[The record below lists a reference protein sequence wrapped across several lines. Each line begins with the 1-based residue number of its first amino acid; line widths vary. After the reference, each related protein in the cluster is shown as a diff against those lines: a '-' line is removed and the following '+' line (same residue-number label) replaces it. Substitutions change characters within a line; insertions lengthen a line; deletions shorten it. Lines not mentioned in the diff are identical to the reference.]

1 MNPFTEI
8 GIYVI
13 HTLGSVFLAFVI
25 LRFLLQLAR
34 ADFYNPF
41 SQAVVKVTN
50 PLLMPLRK
58 VIPGFFGI
66 DLASLVLA
74 LLVQLMVG
82 ELTALI
88 GYHTVFNP
96 GLLLLW
102 GFLGAFKMTTY
113 IAYICLIVMVISSF
127 IAPYSSHP
135 ALLLVR
141 QLMEPLVRPVQK
153 IIPPMGG
160 LDFSVLFVFMGV
172 TIVQKLLDA
181 VAYSVGLSPTL
192 IIGY

>member
-1 MNPFTEI
+1 MNPFVEI
-8 GIYVI
+8 GIYVV
-13 HTLGSVFLAFVI
+13 HTLGSVFLLFVI

-41 SQAVVKVTN
+41 SQTVVKVTN
-50 PLLMPLRK
+50 PVLLPIRK
-58 VIPGFFGI
+58 AVPGFFGI
-66 DLASLVLA
+66 DLASVVLA
-74 LLVQLMVG
+74 LIVQLLIG

-88 GYHTVFNP
+88 GHHQFVNP
-96 GLLLLW
+96 GYLLI
-102 GFLGAFKMTTY
+102 LGALGTLKLTTY
-113 IAYICLIVMVISSF
+113 IVYVCLIVMVITSF
-127 IAPYSSHP
+127 VAPYSTHP
-135 ALLLVR
+135 ALMLVR

-153 IIPPMGG
+153 VIPPMGG

-181 VAYSVGLSPTL
+181 TVYSVGLVRGL